1 MFFTINRNV
10 LKNIARFATD
20 DKSRVALMGV
30 YIEPD
35 GANLKLTATN
45 GHILG
50 HCVYTPAVDT
60 DNGVIPVM
68 PEKPFILP
76 TDAITR
82 VCKIKALKT
91 LPDRIT
97 VTDTDLISNDGT
109 KVPYVPVDAEYC
121 QYQNVIPKAETLVPT
136 VLGVSSIYLSY
147 ISDIFGDM
155 VLKTR
160 GNVVCPIVTF
170 GSEDALSP
178 SVIVTTADFPV
189 EVTRFLALIMPM
201 RLNGTGKQMP
211 GAKSALYQHLGETLE
226 AAPESE
232 ETKAA

>member
-50 HCVYTPAVDT
+50 HCVYTQAVDT

-109 KVPYVPVDAEYC
+109 KVPYAPVDAEYC
-121 QYQNVIPKAETLVPT
+121 QYQNVIPKPENLAPT
-136 VLGVSSIYLSY
+136 VLYCDAAYVSLV
-147 ISDIFGDM
+147 SDIFAGMIDPRSRE
-155 VLKTR
+155 KTSIIVH
-160 GNVVCPIVTF
+160 GTDNHNPVV
-170 GSEDALSP
+170 
-178 SVIVTTADFPV
+178 VTTTATF
-189 EVTRFLALIMPM
+189 
-201 RLNGTGKQMP
+201 
-211 GAKSALYQHLGETLE
+211 
-226 AAPESE
+226 APEVDRFFALVMPLYLTYEKVADIAKANLYKHMGVTVEKTE
-232 ETKAA
+232 EQAA